1 MIKYKEMYQ
10 NFQKDLEELTS
21 AYCEITKKS
30 NPFLENDFG
39 VEFEFGKKDEI
50 ILTYYTDTQYDGIKY
65 NVLHIPADFKEN
77 NEKYIKRAIR
87 KKEKINKLKSKL
99 NEIQS
104 EIFKL
109 NEEKQNIENI
119 INSIKKAK
127 DNFLYQSNE
136 ADDERL
142 AELKLKIQQNKE
154 NKVKEQETI
163 QKKISILQQL

>member
-1 MIKYKEMYQ
+1 M
-10 NFQKDLEELTS
+10 
-21 AYCEITKKS
+21 
-30 NPFLENDFG
+30 
-39 VEFEFGKKDEI
+39 
-50 ILTYYTDTQYDGIKY
+50 
-65 NVLHIPADFKEN
+65 
-77 NEKYIKRAIR
+77 
-87 KKEKINKLKSKL
+87 KSKL

-163 QKKISILQQL
+163 HNKLSIIEQL